1 VLRSD
6 QEPPESFTSHPLF
19 YDEGTGPHS
28 VVPDRSPDDTGHQE
42 NREFCYERLSQRWFV
57 VNALVGNFTH
67 MPSNLTTRSSQVGS
81 SRSPQ
86 LRATRVRAE

>member
-1 VLRSD
+1 
-6 QEPPESFTSHPLF
+6 
-19 YDEGTGPHS
+19 
-28 VVPDRSPDDTGHQE
+28 
-42 NREFCYERLSQRWFV
+42 V

-67 MPSNLTTRSSQVGS
+67 MPSNLTTRSSKVGS